1 MKYRVRTRD
10 GGELDYTSFGQVEQA
25 WLMGLIEPDDEVL
38 EEGKTRWR
46 KAGSIPLLIS
56 ARRSSEQVWAGS
68 WFLWTLIG
76 IFGATIGLGLLSQ
89 SELEYKAA
97 GAVVAFGVASLMIH
111 VSVKAWDR
119 RKPH

>member
-25 WLMGLIEPDDEVL
+25 WLMGLIEPEDEVL